1 MKILHIESS
10 SRNCSVAVS
19 DGAEL
24 LCLCEEVSDGYKQ
37 SEKLHTFVEWALEG
51 AEMTLKELDAISL
64 GSGPGSYT
72 GLRIG
77 AASAKGFCFALDIP
91 LIAVSSLESLVI
103 PFLSRNYDL
112 IVPMIDA
119 RRNEVYMAVY
129 DGLTGE
135 ELQQAVPHI
144 LSEDSLKE
152 FAGKKILIVGD
163 GAEKASAAISL
174 SGIHYKHDIFP
185 SAQYLIRGAVK
196 NFNQKKF
203 EDIAYYEP
211 DYLKEFQGV
220 KMKKDFP

>member
-19 DGAEL
+19 DGNEL
-24 LCLCEEVSDGYKQ
+24 LSLCEEVSDGYKQ

-112 IVPMIDA
+112 IIPMIDA
-119 RRNEVYMAVY
+119 RRNEVYIAVY

-163 GAEKASAAISL
+163 GAEKASAVISL
-174 SGIHYKHDIFP
+174 SGIDYKHDIFP

-220 KMKKDFP
+220 KMKKDIP